1 MTSILQTLSSDIAGI
16 VAASSPHVVR
26 VEARKRLPAT
36 GVVIGN
42 GLIATAHHVV
52 NKEKGIKIGLEGGEA
67 TAELVGR
74 DPTTDLA
81 LLKTDA
87 NLAKMPL
94 AADVGQVGNLVLAL
108 GRPGQSVRA
117 AMGIISALGDAW
129 RTGMGGTID
138 RYVQNDVVMYPGFSG
153 GPLVNAAGEMV
164 GINTSALAR
173 GVSLTIPASTV
184 QRVTDA
190 LAQHGHIK
198 RGYLGISTQA
208 VKLPRAV
215 REQIG
220 RKTGLLIV
228 SVEPDSPAANAGL
241 VLGDTIVAFANA
253 PVTNHDD
260 LLANLSGDRIG
271 QKSALS
277 LLRGGQLTSIDV
289 VLGTRPS

>member
-1 MTSILQTLSSDIAGI
+1 MTTIFQTLSNDIAGI
-16 VAASSPHVVR
+16 VAASSPHIVR
-26 VEARKRLPAT
+26 IDARKRQSAT
-36 GVVIGN
+36 GIVIGN

-52 NKEKGIKIGLEGGEA
+52 HKEKGITIGLEDGEA
-67 TAELVGR
+67 KADLVGR

-87 NLAKMPL
+87 TLAKMPL

-108 GRPGQSVRA
+108 GRPGKTVRA
-117 AMGIISALGDAW
+117 SFGIISALGDAW
-129 RTGMGGTID
+129 RTSMGGTID
-138 RYVQNDVVMYPGFSG
+138 RYVQNDLVMYPGFSG

-164 GINTSALAR
+164 GINTSALSR
-173 GVSLTIPASTV
+173 GTSLTIPASTV
-184 QRVTDA
+184 KRVIDT

-208 VKLPRAV
+208 VKLPREV

-220 RKTGLLIV
+220 RKTALLIV
-228 SVEPDSPAANAGL
+228 SVEPDSPAADAGL

-271 QKSALS
+271 RKSALS
-277 LLRGGQLTSIDV
+277 LLRGGQLTSINV
-289 VLGTRPS
+289 VLGER